1 MPPPFLSDP
10 LSTTF
15 CHSLSIICKFKSFRG
30 ITYNLFSGLTCK
42 YPILPKS
49 VNFFDDVKR
58 VIRLESHPDAATF
71 AAQFKA
77 AYPTLPG
84 AEGVDALA
92 QALCK

>member
-1 MPPPFLSDP
+1 MPPPILSDP

-15 CHSLSIICKFKSFRG
+15 CHSLSIICKFKNFRG
-30 ITYNLFSGLTCK
+30 ITYNLFLGLTCK
-42 YPILPKS
+42 YPTKVREL
-49 VNFFDDVKR
+49 
-58 VIRLESHPDAATF
+58 LESHPDAATF
-71 AAQFKA
+71 AAQLKA